1 MSQYTRDFVRSF
13 IAGADLSAKQYFLVK
28 LGTGVND
35 IVLAS
40 AATDRIV
47 GVLQEKPK
55 TGQPAQVAM
64 LGTSKV
70 VAGGTIAKG
79 DCITSNA
86 SGQAIATTTAGN
98 TVIGIA
104 LETAVT
110 GDIFE
115 ILLVNFKY

>member
-13 IAGADLSAKQYFLVK
+13 IAGADLSTKQYFLVK
-28 LGTGVND
+28 LGVGTND
-35 IVLAS
+35 IILAN

-55 TGQPAQVAM
+55 LNQVGQVAM

-70 VAGGTIAKG
+70 VAGGTILKG

-86 SGQAIATTTAGN
+86 NGQAVATTVAGN

-104 LETAVT
+104 LEAAVS